1 MSAKIGTIRTERN
14 RAIKGQK
21 DMRKTNRELV
31 KNITMLRATLQQ
43 IQVMA
48 ENGDYGIAA
57 LAKEA
62 LCSTQ

>member
-31 KNITMLRATLQQ
+31 KTITMLRATLQQ
-43 IQVMA
+43 IVVMA

-62 LCSTQ
+62 LR